1 MPPIHGR
8 VGFFLVHCPFCANDD
23 TRVIDSRVVEDGAA
37 VRRRRECEVCGKRYS
52 TYERA
57 ELRLPMVVKKDGT
70 RQAFNV
76 EKIRGG
82 LQKAL
87 EKRPVSADNLEQA
100 VNSILRSVQ
109 ELGESEIPAESV
121 GEFVMKQLQDLDGVA
136 YVRFASVYREFKDV
150 DDFLAAVKNAM
161 ADK

>member
-1 MPPIHGR
+1 M
-8 VGFFLVHCPFCANDD
+8 HCPFCANDD

-76 EKIRGG
+76 EKIRSG

-87 EKRPVSADNLEQA
+87 EKRPVSADSLEQA

-121 GEFVMKQLQDLDGVA
+121 GEFVMQQLQNLDGVA

>member
-1 MPPIHGR
+1 M
-8 VGFFLVHCPFCANDD
+8 HCPFCANDD

-57 ELRLPMVVKKDGT
+57 ELRLPMVVKKNGA
-70 RQAFNV
+70 RQTFNI
-76 EKIRGG
+76 EKIRSG

-87 EKRPVSADNLEQA
+87 EKRPVSADKLEQA
-100 VNSILRSVQ
+100 VNHVLRLSQ
-109 ELGESEIPAESV
+109 ELGESEVPAETI
-121 GEFVMKQLQDLDGVA
+121 GEFVMQQLQKLDGVA

-161 ADK
+161 DKN

>member
-1 MPPIHGR
+1 M
-8 VGFFLVHCPFCANDD
+8 HCPFCANDD

-57 ELRLPMVVKKDGT
+57 ELRLPMVVKKEGA

-87 EKRPVSADNLEQA
+87 EKRPVSADKLEQA
-100 VNSILRSVQ
+100 VNNVLRLVQ
-109 ELGESEIPAESV
+109 ELGESEVPAEMI
-121 GEFVMKQLQDLDGVA
+121 GEFVMQQLQELDGVA

-161 ADK
+161 DKK

>member
-1 MPPIHGR
+1 M
-8 VGFFLVHCPFCANDD
+8 HCPFCANDD

-57 ELRLPMVVKKDGT
+57 ELRLPMVIKKDGT

-87 EKRPVSADNLEQA
+87 EKRPVSADSLEQA

-121 GEFVMKQLQDLDGVA
+121 GEFVMQQLQNLDGVA

>member
-1 MPPIHGR
+1 M
-8 VGFFLVHCPFCANDD
+8 HCPFCANDD

-57 ELRLPMVVKKDGT
+57 ELRLPMVVKKDGA

-87 EKRPVSADNLEQA
+87 EKRPVSAEKLEKA
-100 VNSILRSVQ
+100 VNDVLRAVQ
-109 ELGESEIPAESV
+109 ELGESEVPADRV
-121 GEFVMKQLQDLDGVA
+121 GEFVMQQLRDLDGVA
-136 YVRFASVYREFKDV
+136 
-150 DDFLAAVKNAM
+150 AA
-161 ADK
+161 

>member
-1 MPPIHGR
+1 M
-8 VGFFLVHCPFCANDD
+8 HCPFCGNDD

-76 EKIRGG
+76 EKIRSG

-87 EKRPVSADNLEQA
+87 EKRPVSADSLEQA

-121 GEFVMKQLQDLDGVA
+121 GEFVMQQLQGLDGVA

-161 ADK
+161 GG

>member
-1 MPPIHGR
+1 
-8 VGFFLVHCPFCANDD
+8 LHCPFCANDD
-23 TRVIDSRVVEDGAA
+23 TRVIDSRVVEDGAT

-57 ELRLPMVVKKDGT
+57 ELRLPMVVKKDGA

-87 EKRPVSADNLEQA
+87 EKRPVSAEKLEQA
-100 VNSILRSVQ
+100 VNSVLRSVQ
-109 ELGESEIPAESV
+109 ELGESEVPADKV
-121 GEFVMKQLQDLDGVA
+121 GEFVMQQLRDLDGVA

-161 ADK
+161 DKK

>member
-1 MPPIHGR
+1 
-8 VGFFLVHCPFCANDD
+8 LHCPFCANDD

-76 EKIRGG
+76 EKIRSG

-87 EKRPVSADNLEQA
+87 EKRPVSADSLEQA

-121 GEFVMKQLQDLDGVA
+121 GEFVMQQLQGLDGVA